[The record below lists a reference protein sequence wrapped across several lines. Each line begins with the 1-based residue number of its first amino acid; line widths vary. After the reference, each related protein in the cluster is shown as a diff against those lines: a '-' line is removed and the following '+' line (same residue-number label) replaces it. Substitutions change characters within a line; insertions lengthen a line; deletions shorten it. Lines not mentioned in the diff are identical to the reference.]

1 MSQSLNI
8 GCRIDIE
15 KARILSA
22 SLHGLSRESRAR
34 ILELHTRRQH
44 SFRLTYKTAALTACC
59 LYGLGFLTATWITV
73 LIRS

>member
-8 GCRIDIE
+8 GCRIDID

-44 SFRLTYKTAALTACC
+44 SFMVSKKTAALAACC
-59 LYGLGFLTATWITV
+59 LFGLGFLISTWITA